1 MHLRIYVK
9 KVMMMYQI
17 QDSSENEFHNED
29 LVLWYAHA
37 EKRVLP
43 IPGVVV
49 RQQEYD
55 VIIRT
60 CVDGTIREFAVSPD
74 ELVKR

>member
-1 MHLRIYVK
+1 
-9 KVMMMYQI
+9 MMYQT
-17 QDSSENEFHNED
+17 QDGSEDEFHSED
-29 LVLWYAHA
+29 LVLWHAHDDKSSLA
-37 EKRVLP
+37 

-49 RQQEYD
+49 RQLEHD

-60 CVDGTIREFAVSPD
+60 CTNGFVREIAVSPD

>member
-1 MHLRIYVK
+1 
-9 KVMMMYQI
+9 MMYRI
-17 QDSSENEFHNED
+17 QDDSENEFHNED

-37 EKRVLP
+37 EKRALP

-49 RQQEYD
+49 RHQEYD

-60 CVDGTIREFAVSPD
+60 RVDGIIKEFAVSPD

>member
-1 MHLRIYVK
+1 
-9 KVMMMYQI
+9 MYQI
-17 QDSSENEFHNED
+17 QNGSEIEFHIDD
-29 LVLWYAHA
+29 LVLWHAHDDQ
-37 EKRVLP
+37 RSLP

-49 RQQEYD
+49 RQLEHD

-60 CVDGTIREFAVSPD
+60 YGGGSVREIAVSPD

>member
-1 MHLRIYVK
+1 
-9 KVMMMYQI
+9 MMYQT
-17 QDSSENEFHNED
+17 QDGSEHEFHSED
-29 LVLWYAHA
+29 LVLWHAHDDKSSLA
-37 EKRVLP
+37 

-49 RQQEYD
+49 RQLEHD

-60 CVDGTIREFAVSPD
+60 CTEGFVREIAVSPD

>member
-1 MHLRIYVK
+1 MA
-9 KVMMMYQI
+9 MYQI
-17 QDSSENEFHNED
+17 QDRSENEFESED

-37 EKRVLP
+37 EKRSLP

-49 RQQEYD
+49 RQQEHD

-60 CVDGTIREFAVSPD
+60 RIEGTVREIAVSPD

>member
-1 MHLRIYVK
+1 
-9 KVMMMYQI
+9 MMYQI
-17 QDSSENEFHNED
+17 QDGSENEFHNED

-37 EKRVLP
+37 EKRALP

-55 VIIRT
+55 VVIRT
-60 CVDGTIREFAVSPD
+60 RVEGTIREIAVPPD

>member
-1 MHLRIYVK
+1 MI
-9 KVMMMYQI
+9 YQI
-17 QDSSENEFHNED
+17 QDGAENEFHSED
-29 LVLWYAHA
+29 LVLWHAHND
-37 EKRVLP
+37 KRALP

-49 RQQEYD
+49 RQLEHD

-60 CVDGTIREFAVSPD
+60 CTDGFVREITVSPE

>member
-1 MHLRIYVK
+1 MPLRKSVEEVVI
-9 KVMMMYQI
+9 MYQI
-17 QDSSENEFHNED
+17 QDESENEFHRDD

-37 EKRVLP
+37 EKHSLP

-49 RQQEYD
+49 RQQEHD

-60 CVDGTIREFAVSPD
+60 RVDGTVREIAVSPD

>member
-1 MHLRIYVK
+1 
-9 KVMMMYQI
+9 MYQT
-17 QDSSENEFHNED
+17 QDGSEDEFHSED
-29 LVLWYAHA
+29 LVLWHAHDDKSSLA
-37 EKRVLP
+37 

-49 RQQEYD
+49 RQLEHD

-60 CVDGTIREFAVSPD
+60 CTEGFVREIAVSPD

>member
-1 MHLRIYVK
+1 
-9 KVMMMYQI
+9 MMMYQI

-29 LVLWYAHA
+29 LVLWYAHI

-49 RQQEYD
+49 RQQKYD

-60 CVDGTIREFAVSPD
+60 RVDGIIREFAVSPD

>member
-1 MHLRIYVK
+1 MHLRIYEE

-60 CVDGTIREFAVSPD
+60 CVDGIIKEFAVSPD

>member
-1 MHLRIYVK
+1 MHLRIYVEE
-9 KVMMMYQI
+9 VVMMYQI
-17 QDSSENEFHNED
+17 EDEPENEFHSDD
-29 LVLWYAHA
+29 LVLWHAHDD
-37 EKRVLP
+37 KHSLP

-49 RQQEYD
+49 RQLEHY

-60 CVDGTIREFAVSPD
+60 CSGGPVKEIAVPPD